1 MKKTSIQFMWTTALL
16 LLAHHSLAMNVVTSV
31 KPIHLITQ
39 ELTTGV
45 ADSSYI
51 IPAGASPH
59 DYALRPSDIKRIKTA
74 DLVIWFGHD
83 LEPFLEKLLKDKKEV
98 MTLSQLDSVDYRSY
112 QSGHDEVGH
121 DHHGH
126 DHHGLDPH
134 FWLGPKQSKA
144 VAKAITAQLI
154 QRDPLHQAEYQSN
167 LSRFQLSVD
176 KAIEQISADLAAI
189 QGHGYFVFHDA
200 YGYFEEAFSLNNL
213 GHFTVSPD
221 RKPGAK
227 TLIGIRNKLKADNVY
242 CVFSEPQFKPS
253 VIESVTRG
261 TDVARGKLDPLATDI
276 EEAVGA
282 YAKFISGLG
291 QEFERCLTK

>member
-1 MKKTSIQFMWTTALL
+1 MKKTSIKLLWTTALL
-16 LLAHHSLAMNVVTSV
+16 LFAHQSVAMNVVTSV

-39 ELTTGV
+39 EITAGV

-51 IPAGASPH
+51 ISAGASPH
-59 DYALRPSDIKRIKTA
+59 DYALRPSDIKRIKRA
-74 DLVIWFGHD
+74 DLVIWFGDD
-83 LEPFLEKLLKDKKEV
+83 LEPFLEKVLEDKTNV
-98 MTLSQLDSVDYRSY
+98 LTLSQLSSIDFRSY
-112 QSGHDEVGH
+112 QTGHDEEGH

-134 FWLGPKQSKA
+134 FWLGPYQVKA
-144 VAKAITAQLI
+144 VAKEITDKLI
-154 QRDPLHQAEYQSN
+154 QLDPLHRSEYQSN
-167 LSRFQLSVD
+167 LSRFQVSVD
-176 KAIEQISADLAAI
+176 NAIEQITADLTAI

-200 YGYFEEAFSLNNL
+200 YGYFEETFGLNNL

-242 CVFSEPQFKPS
+242 CVFSEPQFNPS

-261 TDVARGKLDPLATDI
+261 TDVGRGKLDPLATEV
-276 EEAVGA
+276 EEKPGA
-282 YAKFISGLG
+282 YAEFISGLG
-291 QEFERCLTK
+291 REFERCLTK